1 MLTDSLNALVV
12 EALQDFTAKKNSK
25 IPVLSTIHNLGSVS
39 NAQPALITT
48 TDKIKY
54 LIAADL
60 NFHCGQSSKGKSIR
74 SIKIFHLSWA
84 RTKFF

>member
-1 MLTDSLNALVV
+1 MLKDSLNALVI
-12 EALQDFTAKKNSK
+12 EALQDFTARKNLE
-25 IPVLSTIHNLGSVS
+25 IPVLSTRHNLGTVS

-48 TDKIKY
+48 TDQIKY

-60 NFHCGQSSKGKSIR
+60 NFRCGQSSKGKSRR